1 MLYDHDLTGGRSLPL
16 KKYGLRIH
24 SSGSVQQLVGIMVRH
39 IVVEFREIDSLGLHY
54 LVGRYMV
61 VFHGENRHRPVYF
74 AYNHSRMIAV
84 GWDGMGENGRLA
96 GWPTQCVQIIHSTDV
111 HSFNVKY

>member
-39 IVVEFREIDSLGLHY
+39 VVVEFREIDSLGLHY

-61 VFHGENRHRPVYF
+61 VSMERIDTDLFTLLT
-74 AYNHSRMIAV
+74 I
-84 GWDGMGENGRLA
+84 
-96 GWPTQCVQIIHSTDV
+96 TQG
-111 HSFNVKY
+111 